1 MRRIG
6 SLMALPLA
14 WYALGCG
21 TAGSGDPANEMADS
35 SRDLTSLN
43 SELNEDV
50 VVSDLELGRNKAP
63 VETSFTAGLYPAFA
77 TEAPAVDAEV
87 EAPVPA
93 PALVSFI
100 DGLDLAGSPTII
112 TASLPIMGAG
122 AGTLLRPGVTVASI
136 GEPMQLFRPVS
147 RGDSP
152 WPEAQAGQFASV
164 DRNGTGM
171 VFGVGI
177 SGGGGH
183 CPRPGM

>member
-1 MRRIG
+1 MV
-6 SLMALPLA
+6 LPLA

-21 TAGSGDPANEMADS
+21 TAGSGDPANEMTES

-43 SELNEDV
+43 SDLGEDA
-50 VVSDLELGRNKAP
+50 VVSDLELGLASAP
-63 VETSFTAGLYPAFA
+63 IETTVTAGVSPASI
-77 TEAPAVDAEV
+77 TEAPSADAEL
-87 EAPVPA
+87 EAPVSA

-100 DGLDLAGSPTII
+100 DGLDLASVPKII

-147 RGDSP
+147 RGNSP
-152 WPEAQAGQFASV
+152 WPEAHTGQFPSV
-164 DRNGTGM
+164 DRSGTGL
-171 VFGVGI
+171 VFGAGVGG
-177 SGGGGH
+177 GGGGH